1 MLYCVYIDQA
11 DLISIGKGRKMLTRY
26 LLLVSAC
33 LISTVVAAE
42 KYEVICPSIGVDNPF
57 TGFKQ
62 MGISPQSGW
71 TGKASYQVTFPCH
84 YDIRDN
90 QMICSYHMA
99 VHGSTVY
106 KMTRPIPADTRC
118 VKSNKHCRFDCNKQ
132 KKIEQFKPNLK
143 FPKIKDLPKFQ

>member
-1 MLYCVYIDQA
+1 MNILK
-11 DLISIGKGRKMLTRY
+11 LILMG
-26 LLLVSAC
+26 LVVFFS
-33 LISTVVAAE
+33 SVTFAE
-42 KYEVICPSIGVDNPF
+42 KYEIKCPSIGVDNPF

-62 MGISPQSGW
+62 MGINPQSGW

-84 YDIRDN
+84 YDVRDN

-118 VKSNKHCRFDCNKQ
+118 VKSTKHCRFDCYKQ
-132 KKIEQFKPNLK
+132 KKVEKYNPGLKIPNLD
-143 FPKIKDLPKFQ
+143 DLKKRFR